1 MLLYLLISMAK
12 YRTKA
17 DTLPYTIA
25 TSARA
30 ISRHGIVASVAR
42 VILIIFGG
50 SRRIVRVAIASTK
63 IIRIVMII
71 SPIVAMSV
79 WTITDATTCQCR

>member
-17 DTLPYTIA
+17 GNLPYTIA
-25 TSARA
+25 TSASA
-30 ISRHGIVASVAR
+30 ISHHGTIASVDR
-42 VILIIFGG
+42 IILIIFGG
-50 SRRIVRVAIASTK
+50 SRRIVRVAIASPI

-71 SPIVAMSV
+71 SPIVAM
-79 WTITDATTCQCR
+79 